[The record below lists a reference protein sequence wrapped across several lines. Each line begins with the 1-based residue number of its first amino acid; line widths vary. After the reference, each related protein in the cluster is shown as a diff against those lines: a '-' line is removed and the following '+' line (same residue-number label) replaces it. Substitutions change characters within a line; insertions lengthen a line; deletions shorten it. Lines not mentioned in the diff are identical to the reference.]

1 MIIRPPPGGG
11 GGGGGV
17 IGMEEEYDF
26 EAAED
31 EAECGFDDIGL
42 GTPEAPTDA

>member
-11 GGGGGV
+11 GGV
-17 IGMEEEYDF
+17 IGEEEYDF